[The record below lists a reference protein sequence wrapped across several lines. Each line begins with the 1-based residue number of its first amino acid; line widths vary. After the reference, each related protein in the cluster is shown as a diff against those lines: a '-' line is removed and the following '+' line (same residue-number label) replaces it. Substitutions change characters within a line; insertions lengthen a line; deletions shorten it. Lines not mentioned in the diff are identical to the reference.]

1 MCDLVRDH
9 PKIWRIFTRPFNF
22 LRAKKIWNS
31 MENTLNIDD
40 INTTTLTKIPV
51 FFYPKKQRIRAYVDS
66 CLCFAV
72 AASLKFN
79 ESCVRIR
86 IARRLCGNPAL
97 LVLLLPYHIMIL
109 FAAICAETQTHITQR
124 LSIYLF

>member
-9 PKIWRIFTRPFNF
+9 PKIWLIFNRPLNF
-22 LRAKKIWNS
+22 LRTKKTWNS

-40 INTTTLTKIPV
+40 INTTTLTKISLY
-51 FFYPKKQRIRAYVDS
+51 FTQKQRIRAYVDS